1 MAWREDGMREGER
14 GVASRSSEE
23 AGARTLYVRA
33 WTCHHMCA
41 VCDRRRHA
49 TRSVTRSVSPAVQFT
64 RCVAVRTVLRKVS
77 GRDTRADGCQY
88 FFVSRAR
95 PRRPARLG
103 PAARILVYTT
113 RRSRV
118 LDTTISIT
126 HYVYRLL
133 VPKRA
138 PWGVPARAARSRHHC
153 ALPSTACY
161 TYFLLRSR
169 CQSVNEG

>member
-95 PRRPARLG
+95 PGARGPRGWGPRRVYWYIPRADLAFSI
-103 PAARILVYTT
+103 PPLALRITYTVY
-113 RRSRV
+113 
-118 LDTTISIT
+118 L
-126 HYVYRLL
+126 YRKGR
-133 VPKRA
+133 PGGY
-138 PWGVPARAARSRHHC
+138 PPEPPARATTVRYRPRHVILTSFSDLG
-153 ALPSTACY
+153 ANL
-161 TYFLLRSR
+161 
-169 CQSVNEG
+169 